1 MVQLWCR
8 VEVVVVSQVGRTGDQ
23 IIILGGEQAGAS
35 RPAVGLLNYFQR
47 GGKPLDKR
55 AAGADE

>member
-1 MVQLWCR
+1 M
-8 VEVVVVSQVGRTGDQ
+8 VVSQAGRTGDQ

-55 AAGADE
+55 AGADE